1 MSINLGGLDIAST
14 TGAACL
20 RGGVYTTQTFRAAG
34 KKRFLDR
41 DDDKSID
48 AVRMG
53 QAGRSFE
60 DFVTVWLIENE
71 IGHLAVEAP
80 LNTNFQRRRATVDQ
94 TAQWAGQAVSYET
107 TGGAPLAT
115 FFKIHMLEG
124 IACTVATRLNIP
136 VVFVNQ
142 GTWRKVFLGY
152 GRPKDAKHEAKKM
165 CERLGIECSS
175 LDAAEAVGITF
186 WLNTVLNPYG
196 HRANDLFK
204 STGT

>member
-1 MSINLGGLDIAST
+1 MSLVLGGLDIAST
-14 TGAACL
+14 TGAAVL
-20 RGGVYTTQTFRAAG
+20 RDGKITTQTFKAAG

-60 DFVTVWLIENE
+60 DFVTAWLIENE
-71 IGHLAVEAP
+71 IGHVAIEAP
-80 LNTNFQRRRATVDQ
+80 LNTNFQRKRAVVD
-94 TAQWAGQAVSYET
+94 TGAEWAGKGISYET
-107 TGGAPLAT
+107 VGGAPLAT

-142 GTWRKVFLGY
+142 GTWRKTFLGH
-152 GRPKDAKHEAKKM
+152 GKPKDAKHEAKRM

-175 LDAAEAVGITF
+175 LDAAEACGVVY

-196 HRANDLFK
+196 QRANDLFK
-204 STGT
+204 SA